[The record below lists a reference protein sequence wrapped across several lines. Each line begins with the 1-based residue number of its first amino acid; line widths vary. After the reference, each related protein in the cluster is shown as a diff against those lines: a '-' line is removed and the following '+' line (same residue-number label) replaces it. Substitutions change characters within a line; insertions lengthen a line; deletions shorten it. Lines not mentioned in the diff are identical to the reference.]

1 MGQTELAEALGITTS
16 SVTSLIDR
24 MESAG
29 LVRRQPHPR
38 DRRRTVVQLTKYG
51 TETIERTR
59 VWFVRAFDHTAD
71 GELDAVAE
79 TLNRIATDLRAAT
92 DDHPRSLA
100 PLGGQTPRLPLR
112 RAHGRRSP
120 NQHPASPESA
130 AAILEGSASFTS
142 SPELAPAD

>member
-1 MGQTELAEALGITTS
+1 MARPKKHDRAAAALRELIIAAETYRHVVAHQMGVGVTESQAMSHLTAATAMGQTELAEALGITTS

-29 LVRRQPHPR
+29 LVRRQPHSR
-38 DRRRTVVQLTKYG
+38 DRRRTVVQLTRYG

-71 GELDAVAE
+71 EQLDTVAE

-92 DDHPRSLA
+92 DDIP
-100 PLGGQTPRLPLR
+100 
-112 RAHGRRSP
+112 GR
-120 NQHPASPESA
+120 
-130 AAILEGSASFTS
+130 
-142 SPELAPAD
+142 